1 MPTQI
6 TQIED
11 PLGNRTILRV
21 AGSLTQ
27 LDAELIERI
36 SMDLIEGSAGGI
48 TIDLA
53 ELDFLDSDGA
63 SILLR
68 LKKNYP
74 IEIEGIHLLV
84 QNAIDAAERDHSG
97 DR

>member
-36 SMDLIEGSAGGI
+36 STDLIEGSAGGI

-53 ELDFLDSDGA
+53 EVDFLDSDGA
-63 SILLR
+63 SILVR
-68 LKKNYP
+68 LKNNYP

-84 QNAIDAAERDHSG
+84 QNAIDVAERDPSG
-97 DR
+97 SR

>member
-11 PLGNRTILRV
+11 PFGNRTILRV

-36 SMDLIEGSAGGI
+36 SMDLIENSAGGI

-68 LKKNYP
+68 LKNNYP
-74 IEIEGIHLLV
+74 IEFEGIHLLV
-84 QNAIDAAERDHSG
+84 QNAIDAAERNPSG

>member
-36 SMDLIEGSAGGI
+36 SMDLIDSSVGGI

-53 ELDFLDSDGA
+53 EVDFLDSDGA

-68 LKKNYP
+68 LKNNYP

-84 QNAIDAAERDHSG
+84 QNAIDAVERDPSG
-97 DR
+97 TR

>member
-11 PLGNRTILRV
+11 ALGNRTILRV

-36 SMDLIEGSAGGI
+36 SMDLIEESAGGI

-53 ELDFLDSDGA
+53 EVDFLDSDGA

-68 LKKNYP
+68 LKNNYP

-84 QNAIDAAERDHSG
+84 QNAIDAAERDYSG
-97 DR
+97 NR